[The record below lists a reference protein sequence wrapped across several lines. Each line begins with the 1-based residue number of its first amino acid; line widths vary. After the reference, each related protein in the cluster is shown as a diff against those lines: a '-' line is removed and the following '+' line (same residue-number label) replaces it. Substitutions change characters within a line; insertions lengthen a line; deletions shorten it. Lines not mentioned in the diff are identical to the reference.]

1 MAKNTFVFVG
11 GYSSLADAQADYE
24 LIKDLDAEGALATY
38 DAVVITKRADGSVH
52 VNKDELPT
60 RHGAWTG
67 IGVGAL
73 LGIVFPPSII
83 GTAAAGGVAGG
94 VIGYLWHGMSR
105 GDMKDLG
112 EALDEGQAPLIM
124 IGEDKLPTPSTPRG
138 CAP

>member
-11 GYSSLADAQADYE
+11 GYSSLADAQGPPRRGGAG
-24 LIKDLDAEGALATY
+24 DLRCRRHHQA
-38 DAVVITKRADGSVH
+38 RADGSVH